1 MNKHIVLILSLL
13 LLVGCNQSQA
23 QYNEELEQAIFSL
36 AEGQDKGEFHLEP
49 LTDFNWDRAEL
60 FGPYTPREVI
70 EESLGVH
77 YRQTGG
83 IESSEHFFLLVFLN
97 DDKAVQY
104 TFLYRQG
111 GIDFTSEKGNITPSN
126 DLIKLERKW

>member
-1 MNKHIVLILSLL
+1 MKKYIILFFTIL
-13 LLVGCNQSQA
+13 LLVGCSQSRA
-23 QYNEELEQAIFSL
+23 QYNKVLEQEIYSL
-36 AEGQDKGEFHLEP
+36 AEGQENGEFHLEP
-49 LTDFNWDRAEL
+49 LTDFTWDRAEL

-70 EESLGVH
+70 EESLGVS

-83 IESSEHFFLLVFLN
+83 IESSENFFLLVFLN
-97 DDKAVQY
+97 ESNAVQY

-126 DLIKLERKW
+126 DLIKFERKW